1 MPLRLQDLWRREEVN
16 DYYLAEQERLKNR
29 MLSRLVHRSDMRNQQ
44 CLNIRFIKHP
54 PVRKRPANHGR
65 SKSTESEMDEDSTAF
80 GDPAISPSPPPIPH
94 SPRSES
100 SPLPPLWT
108 PAQEQAALDTY
119 HCALADNYIY
129 DLMRLFAS
137 AVRALAM
144 YDCDACLEELDQLPE
159 AHQRSSSVMAMVGR
173 ARYEMADYMKVSN
186 PSLFLRRWLLIVS
199 GNSGGALLSCC
210 SVPGPIPAD

>member
-94 SPRSES
+94 SPRSYICRHWLVAAALSRRTS
-100 SPLPPLWT
+100 SPYHEIASHLT
-108 PAQEQAALDTY
+108 PVY
-119 HCALADNYIY
+119 RRRHYI
-129 DLMRLFAS
+129 AS
-137 AVRALAM
+137 FTEVV
-144 YDCDACLEELDQLPE
+144 Y
-159 AHQRSSSVMAMVGR
+159 
-173 ARYEMADYMKVSN
+173 
-186 PSLFLRRWLLIVS
+186 
-199 GNSGGALLSCC
+199 
-210 SVPGPIPAD
+210 